1 MKCEGCGAELA
12 DDAKKCSACGREV
25 GLGHRAAGESVK
37 VAKETGAVAEKVGK
51 SLWGGV
57 KTLESKAKKE
67 LHHSDE
73 TKKEG

>member
-12 DDAKKCSACGREV
+12 EGAKNCAACGRAV
-25 GLGHRAAGESVK
+25 GLGHRAAGETVK
-37 VAKETGAVAEKVGK
+37 VAKETGAAAEKVGK

-67 LHHSDE
+67 LKHSDDP
-73 TKKEG
+73 KKEA